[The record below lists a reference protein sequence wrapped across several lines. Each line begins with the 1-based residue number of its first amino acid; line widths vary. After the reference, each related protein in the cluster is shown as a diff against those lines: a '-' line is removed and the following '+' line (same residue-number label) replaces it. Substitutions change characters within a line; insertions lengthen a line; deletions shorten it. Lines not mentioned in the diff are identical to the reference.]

1 MATNETFAEA
11 SARIALEPVEVSVPV
26 KKIELD
32 LSLPGILA
40 RVQFLAEQAHSSGN
54 LVEDKFKE
62 IVSAV
67 DKLKSAVVHLDPRQI
82 LKGLPGFKDKK

>member
-62 IVSAV
+62 IVNAV
-67 DKLKSAVVHLDPRQI
+67 DNLKSAVVHLDPRQI
-82 LKGLPGFKDKK
+82 LQSLPGFKGKK

>member
-1 MATNETFAEA
+1 MSTNETFAEA
-11 SARIALEPVEVSVPV
+11 SARIAQEPVEVSVPV

>member
-62 IVSAV
+62 IANAV
-67 DKLKSAVVHLDPRQI
+67 DNLKSAVVHLDPRQI
-82 LKGLPGFKDKK
+82 LQSLPGFKGKK

>member
-11 SARIALEPVEVSVPV
+11 AARIAKEPAEVTVPV

-40 RVQFLAEQAHSSGN
+40 RVQFLAEQAHQNGS

-62 IVSAV
+62 IVGAV

-82 LKGLPGFKDKK
+82 LKSLPGFKDKK